1 MKRLYEL
8 ITPDL
13 FERVKQ
19 GEKYRKLLFALA
31 FFHSI
36 IIERKKFLQL
46 GWNVHYTFNDSD
58 FQISENLLAIYLDA
72 SDQTPFDALKYLI
85 AIVIYGGHC
94 TDEWDMR
101 LLHVSLLISTNE
113 IFFTFVFQR
122 HTSIR
127 TFVMKHSRLC
137 IINCRRCLIIIC
149 PGMGH

>member
-8 ITPDL
+8 ITAEQ
-13 FERVKQ
+13 FERVKK

-36 IIERKKFLQL
+36 IVERKKFLQL

-58 FQISENLLAIYLDA
+58 FQISENLLAIYLDTYEK
-72 SDQTPFDALKYLI
+72 TPFDALKYLI

-101 LLHVSLLISTNE
+101 LLHVGLSFDLFI
-113 IFFTFVFQR
+113 TFSILQFLR
-122 HTSIR
+122 HTLMRI
-127 TFVMKHSRLC
+127 FVMKYWKLC
-137 IINCRRCLIIIC
+137 IINCHHYLTIIYLV
-149 PGMGH
+149 MVH